1 MERAAACP
9 ERILT
14 FDPGNAGAPR
24 PILVNCSFSIFHRQP
39 VSPLRYF
46 IELAYRGTRYHGWQV
61 QPNAPSV
68 QGELNRALQT
78 ILRHPVETVGSGRT
92 DAGVHATRQ
101 FVHLDTEVALHPD
114 RHRYPLN
121 ALLPPDISVQRIFP
135 VPDSTHA
142 RYDALSRS
150 YEYHII
156 GRKDPFRHGLSYF
169 YHRTADVARMNEAA
183 ARLPGHTDFQSFSK
197 VQTDVNHFRCTLK
210 EAYWAQAGDELVFH
224 VTANRFLR
232 GMVRALVGTLLEVGE
247 GKLSPDGFEDVIRGR
262 DRGRAGR
269 AVPPE
274 GLFLTD
280 VSYPFPVE

>member
-1 MERAAACP
+1 M
-9 ERILT
+9 
-14 FDPGNAGAPR
+14 
-24 PILVNCSFSIFHRQP
+24 
-39 VSPLRYF
+39 RYF

-68 QGELNRALQT
+68 QGQLNQALET

-92 DAGVHATRQ
+92 DAGVHAARQ
-101 FVHLDTEVALHPD
+101 FVHLDTPVALHNDPYLY
-114 RHRYPLN
+114 RLN
-121 ALLPPDISVQRIFP
+121 ALLPPDISLRNIFP
-135 VPDSTHA
+135 VADATHA

-156 GRKDPFRHGLSYF
+156 GRKDPFRHGLSYC
-169 YHRTADVARMNEAA
+169 YHRTPDVALMNEAA
-183 ARLPGHTDFQSFSK
+183 ARLLLHSAFQSFSK

-210 EAYWAQAGDELVFH
+210 QAYWAGDGDVLTFH

-247 GKLSPDGFEDVIRGR
+247 GKLSVDGFEDVIRSR

-280 VSYPFPVE
+280 VTYPFPV

>member
-1 MERAAACP
+1 
-9 ERILT
+9 LT
-14 FDPGNAGAPR
+14 
-24 PILVNCSFSIFHRQP
+24 IV
-39 VSPLRYF
+39 LRYF

-101 FVHLDTEVALHPD
+101 FVHLDTPVPLHPD

-135 VPDSTHA
+135 VADSTHA
-142 RYDALSRS
+142 RFDALSRS
-150 YEYHII
+150 YEYRISR
-156 GRKDPFRHGLSYF
+156 RKDPFLHGLSYF
-169 YHRTADVARMNEAA
+169 YHRLPDPVRMNEAA
-183 ARLPGHTDFQSFSK
+183 ARLPLHNDFQSFSK
-197 VQTDVNHFRCTLK
+197 VQTDVNHFRCTLRQ
-210 EAYWAQAGDELVFH
+210 AYWVENGDLLTFH

-247 GKLSPDGFEDVIRGR
+247 GKLSADGFEDVIRSR
-262 DRGRAGR
+262 DRNRAGR
-269 AVPPE
+269 SVPPE

-280 VSYPFPVE
+280 VAYPFPV

>member
-1 MERAAACP
+1 
-9 ERILT
+9 
-14 FDPGNAGAPR
+14 
-24 PILVNCSFSIFHRQP
+24 V
-39 VSPLRYF
+39 RYF
-46 IELAYRGTRYHGWQV
+46 IKLAYRGTRYHGWQV

-68 QGELNRALQT
+68 QGELDRALQT
-78 ILRHPVETVGSGRT
+78 ILRHSVETVGSGRT
-92 DAGVHATRQ
+92 DAGVHAAKQ
-101 FVHLDTEVALHPD
+101 IVHLDTPVPLHND

-121 ALLPPDISVQRIFP
+121 ALLPPDISVQGIFP
-135 VPDSTHA
+135 VADAAHA

-156 GRKDPFRHGLSYF
+156 SRKDPFRHGLSYF
-169 YHRTADVARMNEAA
+169 YHRNADVARMNEAA
-183 ARLPGHTDFQSFSK
+183 ARLPLHQDFQSFSK

-210 EAYWAQAGDELVFH
+210 EAFWTQAGDEMVFH

-247 GKLSPDGFEDVIRGR
+247 GKLSVDGFENVIRSR

-280 VSYPFPVE
+280 VTYPFPVE